1 MVTMAFRWSGFVLI
15 AGAVLLGAAI
25 VAVALN
31 VAGDRPLA
39 SPLISVPLLLSSIL
53 LLLSLPAMYA
63 KQAGTA
69 SWLGLVGHGLLQA
82 GMLLITISAADPLR
96 YGANTPTGGDN
107 AVDGLLGLALL
118 FGLLL
123 TAIATIRAGVFP
135 RGAGML
141 LLAAGAGFFF
151 VFFIAELLPPI
162 AGQVST
168 ALLGILLAI
177 PFAWIGA
184 SMLHVERAQGAPA
197 AAGATSFPSPLR

>member
-1 MVTMAFRWSGFVLI
+1 
-15 AGAVLLGAAI
+15 
-25 VAVALN
+25 
-31 VAGDRPLA
+31 
-39 SPLISVPLLLSSIL
+39 
-53 LLLSLPAMYA
+53 
-63 KQAGTA
+63 
-69 SWLGLVGHGLLQA
+69 
-82 GMLLITISAADPLR
+82 MLLIIISAADPLR
-96 YGANTPTGGDN
+96 YGANTPTSGDN

-135 RGAGML
+135 REAGML

-168 ALLGILLAI
+168 TLLGILLAT

-184 SMLHVERAQGAPA
+184 SMLYVGRAPGVPA
-197 AAGATSFPSPLR
+197 AAGAMSSPSPLR